1 MVERLTSNLETVA
14 SIAFG
19 QINFIAL
26 QKSDGSFPEP
36 GRIIHSDMQGQ
47 ASKGVALTAYVTI
60 AFAQNE
66 VGLVEFEAF
75 SLIKM

>member
-1 MVERLTSNLETVA
+1 MAEKLTSNLEMVA
-14 SIAFG
+14 CVSQFWF
-19 QINFIAL
+19 NFLIL

-47 ASKGVALTAYVTI
+47 ASKGVALTAYVII

-66 VGLVEFEAF
+66 VN
-75 SLIKM
+75 